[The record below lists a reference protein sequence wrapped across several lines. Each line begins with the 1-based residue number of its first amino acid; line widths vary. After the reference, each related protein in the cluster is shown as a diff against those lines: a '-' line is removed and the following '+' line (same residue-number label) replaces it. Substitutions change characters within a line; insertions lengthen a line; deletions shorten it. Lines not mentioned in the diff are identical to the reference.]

1 LLQIS
6 LAEKVAVVTGAAQG
20 IGRSICLK
28 LAQAGCRGLSVFDL
42 RIDGEAAALARELEK
57 LGSEVLLLKGD
68 VSRPDD
74 LKNLIEKT
82 VVRWGRLDILVN
94 NAGIVVN
101 HDMFSTTEEEWDR
114 SIMINLN
121 SMFYGMKYAAV
132 QMRENGG
139 GCIINM
145 SSISGVTGG
154 SMGPDYGSAKSA
166 IIGLTKYGARHLAKF
181 GIRVNAV
188 APGTIETLLIKREYD
203 KLDAEARKIRLSAI
217 PMGRMGTPEEVA
229 NVVSFLASDLAS
241 YITGDTIMVTGGRAS

>member
-1 LLQIS
+1 MLRIS

-20 IGRSICLK
+20 IGRAICLK
-28 LAQAGCRGLSVFDL
+28 LAEAGCRGLSVFDL
-42 RIDGEAAALARELEK
+42 RIAGEATALAGELEK
-57 LGSEVLLLKGD
+57 LGSEALLLQGD

-74 LKNLIEKT
+74 LKDLIEKT
-82 VVRWGRLDILVN
+82 VARWGRFDILVN

-101 HDMFSTTEEEWDR
+101 HDLFSTTEEEWNR

-121 SMFYGMKYAAV
+121 SMFYSMKYAAV
-132 QMRENGG
+132 HMRENGG

-145 SSISGVTGG
+145 SSISGITGG
-154 SMGPDYGSAKSA
+154 SMGPDYGSAKSG
-166 IIGLTKYGARHLAKF
+166 IIGLTKYGARHLARF

-188 APGTIETLLIKREYD
+188 APGTIETSLIKREYD
-203 KLDAEARKIRLSAI
+203 KLDPEARKARLNTI

-241 YITGDTIMVTGGRAS
+241 YITGETILVTGGRTS